1 MTNVDRTHNLN
12 VDGVDATRRS
22 SGSPGVG
29 DHSPGARPLG
39 CVVFGHDY
47 RFTADGP
54 TMRWACSRRC
64 GTGGEKTYT
73 SVEDAQRFARAFDR
87 RDSGDLGRRAPLIG
101 LLPLRL
107 WRKLWYPDEKRA
119 S

>member
-1 MTNVDRTHNLN
+1 MPESLEISD
-12 VDGVDATRRS
+12 S
-22 SGSPGVG
+22 S
-29 DHSPGARPLG
+29 RPVG

-54 TMRWACSRRC
+54 TMRWACSRGC
-64 GTGGEKTYT
+64 GAGGEKTYAG
-73 SVEDAQRFARAFDR
+73 VDDAARYARAFDR
-87 RDSGDLGRRAPLIG
+87 RDSQDLGRRAPLIG

-107 WRKLWYPDEKRA
+107 WRKLRYPDEKRA